1 MAKKINPLQ
10 PLLDKLPAP
19 LKNKYILT
27 LIVFFFIILFVNKI
41 TPLTQLSLQNTKK
54 DRIKKKEYYE
64 KLKEEVKNDKI
75 DNVRNIEKFAREN
88 YYMKKKNEDVF
99 IIVEEDEEEDK

>member
-1 MAKKINPLQ
+1 MARRNNPLK

-19 LKNKYILT
+19 LKNKYVLT
-27 LIVFFFIILFVNKI
+27 LMVFFFIIIFVNRI

-64 KLKEEVKNDKI
+64 GKLEEVKNDKI
-75 DNVRNIEKFAREN
+75 DNVKNVEKFAREK

-99 IIVEEDEEEDK
+99 IIVEEEKEQ